1 MRQVLETG
9 RRRED
14 QAALIAQL
22 LERGV
27 DELRGLARR
36 LDPRVAGI
44 DDAERHRAL
53 PRTETL
59 DGLRRGLAAPHVD
72 PEDADRRHVE
82 LLDDL
87 VDREEV
93 RVERHGDA
101 ALGEPRE
108 SGALQIDELG
118 MRGERRLLDV
128 DDLRARR
135 RQARE
140 LLRERIGNGQ
150 RACLKGLVVM
160 VLGGERRE
168 RERSAYRSLQVR
180 PAAQLAVGELEV
192 ADERLA
198 VRFDRAR
205 DDRLP
210 EVRVVVVET
219 LERPA
224 LTVAPGLREWREQV
238 VPADL
243 TVVDHV

>member
-27 DELRGLARR
+27 DEL
-36 LDPRVAGI
+36 PR
-44 DDAERHRAL
+44 
-53 PRTETL
+53 
-59 DGLRRGLAAPHVD
+59 
-72 PEDADRRHVE
+72 
-82 LLDDL
+82 
-87 VDREEV
+87 
-93 RVERHGDA
+93 DA

-108 SGALQIDELG
+108 RGALQIDELG

-128 DDLRARR
+128 DDLRAGRP
-135 RQARE
+135 QAGK
-140 LLRERIGNGQ
+140 LLRERI
-150 RACLKGLVVM
+150 RDRERPRLEVLVVM

-168 RERSAYRSLQVR
+168 RERAAYRSLQLR
-180 PAAQLAVGELEV
+180 PAAQLAVGEREV
-192 ADERLA
+192 ADERRA
-198 VRFDRAR
+198 VRFDRPL

-224 LTVAPGLREWREQV
+224 LAVAPGLPEPGAQV
-238 VPADL
+238 VPAAL
-243 TVVDHV
+243 PVVDHVD